1 MYDSFSVLVT
11 PQLSVIVLTMED
23 HLSLQ
28 TSTPQHTI
36 SLCWLLTTSCHIP
49 SQPWAAPSI
58 TRASTRNANAGPHHD
73 AQGLPAATVCGF
85 GHLCLREP
93 TAFTRH
99 FFLVNVRTALIHWER
114 HKLTNS
120 TNGTTD
126 SVTRTLA
133 TSERVGA
140 TATALL
146 YSGATA
152 ATISVTFTANFSAD
166 VKISKIGAT
175 ATTPAPK
182 ELFLG

>member
-1 MYDSFSVLVT
+1 MCDSFSVLVT
-11 PQLSVIVLTMED
+11 PQLSIIVLTMED
-23 HLSLQ
+23 HLSFQ
-28 TSTPQHTI
+28 TSTPWHTI
-36 SLCWLLTTSCHIP
+36 SLCWMLTTSCHLP
-49 SQPWAAPSI
+49 SRPWAAPSI
-58 TRASTRNANAGPHHD
+58 TRASTRNANAGSHHD
-73 AQGLPAATVCGF
+73 ASGLPAATVCGF

-114 HKLTNS
+114 QKLTNS
-120 TNGTTD
+120 THGTTD

-133 TSERVGA
+133 TRVGA

-152 ATISVTFTANFSAD
+152 ATISVTFTANFSAG

-182 ELFLG
+182 QLFLG